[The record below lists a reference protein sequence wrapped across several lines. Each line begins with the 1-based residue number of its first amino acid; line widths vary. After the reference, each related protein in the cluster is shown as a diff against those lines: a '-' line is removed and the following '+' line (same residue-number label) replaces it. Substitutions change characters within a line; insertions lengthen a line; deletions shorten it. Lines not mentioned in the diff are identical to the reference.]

1 MENNELNTNENVKVA
16 KKDYKPI
23 IKKVSIITLIVSLI
37 VVVAS
42 AIVMIYISTKEYTKG
57 EYKFSMGVLMEVS
70 IVLKDDGNADMTLS
84 SFGSTPETTSVK
96 YYVKN
101 GTLFIDENDGLGY
114 YEFGKIDA
122 IKITPADTDNVTIKL
137 VCKESKNMKNVST
150 GFLIAGVVIAVIS
163 LGSLISVD
171 YMKKKQNI
179 KEVSEDNN
187 IN

>member
-1 MENNELNTNENVKVA
+1 MENDELNTNENVKVA

-57 EYKFSMGVLMEVS
+57 EYKFSMGVLMGVS
-70 IVLKDDGNADMTLS
+70 IVLKDDGNADMKLS
-84 SFGSTPETTSVK
+84 SLGEAETTSVK

-122 IKITPADTDNVTIKL
+122 VKISSTDADNVTVKL
-137 VCKESKNMKNVST
+137 VCKESKNIKNVST

-163 LGSLISVD
+163 LGSLICVD

>member
-57 EYKFSMGVLMEVS
+57 EYKFSMGVLMGVS

-84 SFGSTPETTSVK
+84 AFGSAPETNSVK
-96 YYVKN
+96 YQVKD

-122 IKITPADTDNVTIKL
+122 IKIIATDADNVTIKL

-163 LGSLISVD
+163 LGTLICVD
-171 YMKKKQNI
+171 YMNKKQNI